1 MKKYENV
8 ELELMLV
15 ADVIRTSGEGGEID
29 PPKDDDYSTDVDW
42 D

>member
-8 ELELMLV
+8 ELELIAAELIWT
-15 ADVIRTSGEGGEID
+15 DVISNS
-29 PPKDDDYSTDVDW
+29 PKDDDDNSTDVDW